1 MLFKLRDLCGKKAF
15 SLKNCQDVVSEINA
29 TTYFLNG
36 SGQRQIIDK
45 KLIKKDIGHSPDELD
60 AVSLSVLN
68 GFNLHTNEAGYSPL
82 PQQGW

>member
-1 MLFKLRDLCGKKAF
+1 
-15 SLKNCQDVVSEINA
+15 
-29 TTYFLNG
+29 LNS

-68 GFNLHTNEAGYSPL
+68 GFNLHTNEARYSPL

>member
-29 TTYFLNG
+29 TTYFLNS

-68 GFNLHTNEAGYSPL
+68 GFNLHTNEARYSPL